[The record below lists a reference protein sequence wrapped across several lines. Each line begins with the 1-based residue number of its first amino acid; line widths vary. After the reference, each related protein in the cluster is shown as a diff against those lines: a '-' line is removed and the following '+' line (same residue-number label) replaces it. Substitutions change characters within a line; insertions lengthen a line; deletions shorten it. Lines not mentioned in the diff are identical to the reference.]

1 VTARP
6 TLVVLVSAALG
17 ALALVILGPLLPPS
31 TYGSAAL
38 GALAAFGTTLWLL
51 RELRRRDRISITAG
65 AGALGFLIGI
75 ASSAG
80 PYPEALSFA
89 AAWLPAYLL
98 FVGGIGR
105 ERLAFELARLE
116 EVSDQADRRPEVIAR
131 ASAILGEAREASR
144 ALDPE
149 AEEAPLHAGDPRA
162 VYAYAAQ
169 VVAYCRALDRDFE
182 AAIAFLGEVPP
193 VWMPAPMRP
202 LMLGNLAFFHLCAG
216 APEAAL
222 GALEKLPEQEAPP
235 ASRAALRVMR
245 AAVLVH
251 QGKPA
256 ESLALVGA
264 AGDDAGE
271 PAHLRARFALTRAH
285 ALVKQGDR
293 AAAESEIRRAIAA
306 PGGADELRRWLPAGG
321 PALSLIEETLSSKA

>member
-1 VTARP
+1 MTARP
-6 TLVVLVSAALG
+6 TLVVLASAALG
-17 ALALVILGPLLPPS
+17 AFALMVLGPSLLPS
-31 TYGSAAL
+31 TVGPAGL

-51 RELRRRDRISITAG
+51 RELRRRDRLSMSAG
-65 AGALGFLIGI
+65 AAALGFLIGL

-98 FVGGIGR
+98 FLGGIGR

-116 EVSDQADRRPEVIAR
+116 DVSDQADRRPEVIAR
-131 ASAILGEAREASR
+131 ASAILGEARAAAR
-144 ALDPE
+144 DLDPE
-149 AEEAPLHAGDPRA
+149 ASEAPLHAGDPRA

-169 VVAYCRALDRDFE
+169 VVAYCRALDRAFD
-182 AAIAFLGEVPP
+182 AAIAALGEVPP
-193 VWMPAPMRP
+193 IWMPAPLRP
-202 LMLGNLAFFHLCAG
+202 LMLSNLAFFHLCAG
-216 APEAAL
+216 APAEALRAL
-222 GALEKLPEQEAPP
+222 DQLPEQAAPP

-256 ESLALVGA
+256 ESLELIGA

-271 PAHLRARFALTRAH
+271 PEHLRARFAVTRAH
-285 ALVKQGDR
+285 ALAAQGDR
-293 AAAESEIRRAIAA
+293 AAAEGEVRRAQGA
-306 PGGADELRRWLPAGG
+306 PGGADEIRRWLPARG
-321 PALSLIEETLSSKA
+321 PALSLFEAARSPET